1 MPQWATFAG
10 ITGVVL
16 VLLLVLSH
24 LTQSAITDGTDSR
37 TDRADASLD
46 PRDESG
52 SRSESGSDS
61 PRSGADGPAP
71 IDRSSSVQAPD
82 ESGVDGAPQEATET
96 EAATESDREPTSAE
110 SPDDRASQADRSSSD
125 GDRSP
130 ENDREHPS
138 RPRDGIDGPDRQID
152 PESLSTG
159 MVLANVAASQGLFA
173 LVLIGAA
180 IYSAIPADALGIEV
194 SRSYLETGLLW
205 GTAFGFALY
214 VANEVGAAAATWFGL
229 DHDEGL
235 RELLSPDS
243 VRGWLVLLVGV
254 LPIIAVFEELLFRA
268 ALIGAVSTGF
278 DVSVW
283 LLAIGSSIAFALG
296 HGMQGTVGI
305 VVTGVLGFVL
315 AAGFILTGSFLV
327 VVVAHYWINALEF
340 AVHEGLDFEWAETLE
355 R

>member
-16 VLLLVLSH
+16 VLLLVLSY
-24 LTQSAITDGTDSR
+24 LTQSSITDGTGAS
-37 TDRADASLD
+37 DRDADPD
-46 PRDESG
+46 PRDEFETRLPQSG
-52 SRSESGSDS
+52 PDGPATVDRSSPPTARES
-61 PRSGADGPAP
+61 SGADGHPQNGPEPQRDAP
-71 IDRSSSVQAPD
+71 EGVSPREASSA
-82 ESGVDGAPQEATET
+82 
-96 EAATESDREPTSAE
+96 
-110 SPDDRASQADRSSSD
+110 SPADRTSQV
-125 GDRSP
+125 DRSP
-130 ENDREHPS
+130 NGPLEHPP
-138 RPRDGIDGPDRQID
+138 RPRGGRDRQVD
-152 PESLSTG
+152 RESLSTG

-180 IYSAIPADALGIEV
+180 IYAGIPADALGIEI

-205 GTAFGFALY
+205 GTAFGGVLY
-214 VANEVGAAAATWFGL
+214 VANEVGAAAATWFGF

-235 RELLSPDS
+235 RELLAPDS
-243 VRGWLVLLVGV
+243 IRGWLVLLVGV

-278 DVSVW
+278 GVSVW
-283 LLAIGSSIAFALG
+283 VLAIGSSIAFALG

-305 VVTGVLGFVL
+305 VVTGALGFVL

-340 AVHEGLDFEWAETLE
+340 VVHEGLGFEWASALGS
-355 R
+355 